1 MTAATEQLRA
11 IAADVIERRPDWTLG
26 GVLSALT
33 AVRDRGRVDEIR
45 QAALRAA
52 NDPTSRTPSA
62 IEFPAN
68 WAVRPEI
75 GMSGHQSEPLPECT
89 NCGQPASR
97 ATSERLRTCPTC
109 TAPWQPVIHRDD
121 RETARRRAVV
131 PNDEFR
137 AAVLAIF
144 GTKPA
149 RGGEPVAIGRVL
161 APARAALDEYGD
173 W

>member
-11 IAADVIERRPDWTLG
+11 IACDVIERRPDWTLG
-26 GVLSALT
+26 GVLSALA

-68 WAVRPEI
+68 WVARPTT
-75 GMSGHQSEPLPECT
+75 GMSGHQTDPLPECT

-109 TAPWQPVIHRDD
+109 AAPWLPMTHHED
-121 RETARRRAVV
+121 REAARRRAVT

-137 AAVLAIF
+137 SVMVGIF
-144 GTKPA
+144 GTKAKP
-149 RGGEPVAIGRVL
+149 GGDPVTLGQVL
-161 APARAALDEYGD
+161 APATRALNEYGD